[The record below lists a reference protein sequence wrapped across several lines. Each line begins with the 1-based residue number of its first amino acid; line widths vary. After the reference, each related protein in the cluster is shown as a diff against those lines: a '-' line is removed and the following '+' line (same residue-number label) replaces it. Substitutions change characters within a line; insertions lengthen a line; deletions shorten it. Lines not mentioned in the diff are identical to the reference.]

1 MKKAFCIA
9 ALAVMISVSTQAK
22 EPKGEVGYQTGELGY
37 DALMAGDNQRAA
49 QQILAHADE
58 NTSDPAKLLNLGRAY
73 QRMGRNADAIRMF
86 QSAITSRD
94 IFDVELADGTIM
106 SSREAAKIALAQFN
120 ARMASR

>member
-9 ALAVMISVSTQAK
+9 ALTVMISVPVHAN
-22 EPKGEVGYQTGELGY
+22 EPNGEVGYQTGELGY
-37 DALMAGDNQRAA
+37 DALMAGDNQRAV

-73 QRMGRNADAIRMF
+73 QRMGRHSDAIRMY

-106 SSREAAKIALAQFN
+106 SSRDAAKIALAQFN
-120 ARMASR
+120 NRMASR

>member
-9 ALAVMISVSTQAK
+9 ALTVMISVPVQAN

-37 DALMAGDNQRAA
+37 DALMAGDNQRAV

-73 QRMGRNADAIRMF
+73 QRMGRHSDAIRLY
-86 QSAITSRD
+86 QSAMASRD
-94 IFDVELADGTIM
+94 VFDVELADGTIM
-106 SSREAAKIALAQFN
+106 SSRDAAKIALAQFN
-120 ARMASR
+120 NRIASR

>member
-94 IFDVELADGTIM
+94 IFEVELADGTIM